1 MEYTQDVSPDILP
14 SPLFRYP
21 SNHLTGEGLLATGA
35 TPTPLIHNVP
45 KAPSPQLRM
54 DRLKRPH
61 TKSRR
66 GCFNCKT
73 RRVKCQE
80 TKPACLNCLRRDQD
94 CVYPGKED
102 GRWPL
107 VKAGQK
113 QHLIPRLS
121 PAPSASPRIGT
132 APFTSDDL
140 RFWHHFLADARPGLP
155 LGDEGTW
162 SSEIPAFA
170 HDCPHLLHALL
181 SLGASYCCLT
191 TSQRYKY
198 APLAIAHRGK
208 ALKALGAILA
218 KGDDCTMTEMDSA
231 LATCYAL
238 TFQARQMSDGV
249 IDFAVMV
256 RGCSIIT
263 NWYVRQS
270 RKSNIFN
277 CLQSQEQMMQT
288 TTLPWEPQTLKD
300 ADTIAACIAALDR
313 LQPLLETRT
322 HWTFYNTLRLS
333 YESLLISYRH
343 AFIQLTMIYVTWSCM
358 DSSEFHRFIA
368 SANHISRALFMHYI
382 TIDSFMRP
390 VYAKL
395 NLAKNRKSSGGHFLI
410 YRWAEDI
417 YEGLP
422 ESIQGLVYDQF
433 QYLALDLIPD
443 IAVHR
448 AYFPQWNH
456 ELA

>member
-1 MEYTQDVSPDILP
+1 
-14 SPLFRYP
+14 
-21 SNHLTGEGLLATGA
+21 
-35 TPTPLIHNVP
+35 
-45 KAPSPQLRM
+45 
-54 DRLKRPH
+54 
-61 TKSRR
+61 
-66 GCFNCKT
+66 
-73 RRVKCQE
+73 
-80 TKPACLNCLRRDQD
+80 
-94 CVYPGKED
+94 
-102 GRWPL
+102 
-107 VKAGQK
+107 
-113 QHLIPRLS
+113 
-121 PAPSASPRIGT
+121 
-132 APFTSDDL
+132 
-140 RFWHHFLADARPGLP
+140 
-155 LGDEGTW
+155 
-162 SSEIPAFA
+162 
-170 HDCPHLLHALL
+170 
-181 SLGASYCCLT
+181 
-191 TSQRYKY
+191 
-198 APLAIAHRGK
+198 
-208 ALKALGAILA
+208 
-218 KGDDCTMTEMDSA
+218 MTEMDSA

-270 RKSNIFN
+270 RKSNIFS

-288 TTLPWEPQTLKD
+288 TTLPWEPQILKD
-300 ADTIAACIAALDR
+300 PDMIAACIAALDR
-313 LQPLLETRT
+313 LQPLLETST

-343 AFIQLTMIYVTWSCM
+343 AFIQLTMIYVAWSSM
-358 DSSEFHRFIA
+358 DSSEFHRFVA
-368 SANHISRALFMHYI
+368 SANHITRALFMHYI

-395 NLAKNRKSSGGHFLI
+395 NLTKNRKSSGGHFLI

-456 ELA
+456 ELARFVSLLRKRLPRNLLELHDIE